1 MNYIYVGKI
10 VNTHGI
16 KGEIR
21 IISDFDKKEKVFI
34 EKMNIYIGKNK
45 EKNEIITYRKHK
57 NYDMITLLGINSIN
71 DVLKYKGQDVYILR
85 ENLNLKE
92 DEYLEEDLIGM
103 EVYFNDNLVGKVT
116 KIDKYGLNKILVINN
131 KLIPYNEHFIKSVDF
146 NENILVLE
154 NVEGLI

>member
-103 EVYFNDNLVGKVT
+103 EAYFNNNLVGKVT

-131 KLIPYNEHFIKSVDF
+131 KLIPYNEHFIKNVDF
-146 NENILVLE
+146 NKNILVLE